1 MRDWVK
7 TQCMARARARARARE
22 RGLGS
27 WGARSWRLGPGRGLV
42 LKLGLVVR
50 EGEKGEKKKAKQT
63 KKAQGKKEANSSK
76 AKKKRKNKNGTP
88 EGSIEKKKGSAL
100 ISILFVP

>member
-27 WGARSWRLGPGRGLV
+27 WGARGWRLGPGRGLV

-50 EGEKGEKKKAKQT
+50 EGLRRGSVLSVVVRLGGEKV
-63 KKAQGKKEANSSK
+63 
-76 AKKKRKNKNGTP
+76 
-88 EGSIEKKKGSAL
+88 EKVGPGAGLRRGLGVESYT
-100 ISILFVP
+100 